1 VPTVR
6 DFMHVYPVRARS
18 HLPRSGYADSLMDSL
33 EQAQRLVAAQLACT
47 MDRALEVLADT
58 ARATDESIEHIAEE
72 IVAGRL
78 TFG

>member
-1 VPTVR
+1 
-6 DFMHVYPVRARS
+6 
-18 HLPRSGYADSLMDSL
+18 MDTI
-33 EQAQRLVAAQLACT
+33 EQAQRLVAAQLDCT
-47 MDRALEVLADT
+47 MDRALEVMTDT